1 MVMTLKKLK
10 YKTFYLVLFHSFDY
24 YAIIVK
30 CGKKVVIKNE
40 YASPNL
46 SLIVN
51 MILRRYVKEPHC
63 IIMLNG
69 EKKKNGFSVV
79 HVQETMVLLR
89 CNVKKAY

>member
-1 MVMTLKKLK
+1 MTLKKLK

-24 YAIIVK
+24 YVIIVK

-46 SLIVN
+46 SLYNPTI
-51 MILRRYVKEPHC
+51 KW
-63 IIMLNG
+63 G
-69 EKKKNGFSVV
+69 EKNSFSVV

-89 CNVKKAY
+89 CKVKKAY